1 MHTRSYQ
8 SHVSVG
14 LRKIPQRF
22 AGLWVNLFRI
32 QSKMITSLRQLVQES
47 LRLPKLSQCRQTV
60 DHPEAADCES
70 TLLSQLAVVYFVS
83 VNQIVFR
90 QFFPNPLDGCAH
102 LRVLCWKKP
111 DEGHEKIRGVQV
123 FSSENHGESLLLL
136 RPSLGE
142 DVALDLL
149 SNWLP
154 SLPVLVI
161 PELSSHLARPV
172 ESDIAPHRRLYER
185 LWLPDLPYS
194 TIRALPFFHRP
205 VR

>member
-1 MHTRSYQ
+1 MHTCSYQ

-22 AGLWVNLFRI
+22 ASLWVNLLRV
-32 QSKMITSLRQLVQES
+32 QSQMITALGQLVQQS
-47 LRLPKLSQCRQTV
+47 LCLPKLSQSRETV
-60 DHPEAADCES
+60 DHPEAADCKS
-70 TLLSQLAVVYFVS
+70 ALSSKLAIVHLVS
-83 VNQIVFR
+83 VNQILLR
-90 QFFPNPLDGCAH
+90 QFFPNPLDGRAH
-102 LRVLCWKKP
+102 LRILCRKKP
-111 DEGHEKIRGVQV
+111 YKGHEKIRGVQV
-123 FSSENHGESLLLL
+123 FSSKNHGESLLLL

-172 ESDIAPHRRLYER
+172 ESDITPHRRLYER

-205 VR
+205 